1 MLDLLWE
8 IGSEWIGTRTKRS
21 AYESSNESKSACAA
35 ISSKILRTLCAGA
48 KSAFDVESGMVRVR
62 DRKRH
67 SDGSAP

>member
-8 IGSEWIGTRTKRS
+8 IGSEWIGTNTKRS
-21 AYESSNESKSACAA
+21 AYESSNESNSACAA
-35 ISSKILRTLCAGA
+35 ISSNMFMTLCAGA